1 MTNLELERFS
11 VNDYRGLDDAPAFQ
25 LRTGKLPVI
34 ISAPHAV
41 SQRRAGKVKPS
52 DDFTGPIAIVA
63 SELADCHAVMATRF
77 DECDPNWDP
86 FEQCRYKQALAAM
99 VREQSIVAV
108 IDVHGVP
115 SASPYAVEVGSADGL
130 SVSAMPGADEFARD
144 FLAEELAPY
153 LAKHGKTIALNE
165 SHAARGANTVTNA
178 ISRECGIA
186 ALQLELATPFR
197 VPQSIGGHT
206 PEGEAPPFSEAQLPK
221 EISSRRN
228 PDPTCVEVTV
238 RAIAHLATTLADF
251 KTLDKDVR

>member
-1 MTNLELERFS
+1 MGSFTKRITQLEIERFS
-11 VNDYRGLDDAPAFQ
+11 VNDYRGQADAPAFQ

-63 SELADCHAVMATRF
+63 SELADCHAIVATRF

-86 FEQCRYKQALAAM
+86 IEQCRYKQSLAAM
-99 VREQSIVAV
+99 VRERGIVAV

-115 SASPYAVEVGSADGL
+115 SASPFAIEVGSADGL
-130 SVSAMPGADEFARD
+130 SVSAMPGADVFARD
-144 FLAEELAPY
+144 FLQEELAPF
-153 LAKHGKTIALNE
+153 LDKHGKTIALNE
-165 SHAARGANTVTNA
+165 NHAARGANTVTNA

-197 VPQSIGGHT
+197 VPRNIGGHI
-206 PEGEAPPFSEAQLPK
+206 PEGEAPPFSEAQLPR
-221 EISSRRN
+221 EIASRRN
-228 PDPTCVEVTV
+228 PDPTCVEATV
-238 RAIAHLATTLADF
+238 RAIAHLATKLADF
-251 KTLDKDVR
+251 R